1 MAARCYTPPPPSAR
15 SAVGSAKVLCVGR
28 IIIAR
33 GFHTATPTTKLT
45 RSIQFVWL
53 KMRLTPLLR
62 SAQRKKEIYSI
73 ASKHDLVIL
82 EDDPYYYLNFNETLP
97 PSFFS
102 ADIDGRVIRFDSM
115 SKIIS
120 AGLRVGFATG
130 PPELIERMELHHQAT
145 LLHASG
151 VSQAIV
157 AKLFDEFGGVSGFL
171 THCES
176 VTKFYKHRRDV
187 FMTAVKTHL
196 AGLVVMKPPSAG
208 MFAWMRVLNIDDSAE
223 LVMNKSVGKNVLM
236 VPGESFIPTSGK
248 SAFVRCSYSTASEEE
263 IDTALKRFG
272 DLLRE

>member
-1 MAARCYTPPPPSAR
+1 
-15 SAVGSAKVLCVGR
+15 
-28 IIIAR
+28 
-33 GFHTATPTTKLT
+33 
-45 RSIQFVWL
+45 
-53 KMRLTPLLR
+53 MRLTPLLR